1 MLFTRKSLTCKCEC
15 LPYNASHLVSTL
27 IGTWYNVAFI
37 RGFFSNPLKSLVR
50 FWSLQ
55 SSFEEYIVGSWLPPN
70 ILVKAIF
77 ATWLTNTLSHFEKMN
92 AEWFLIGV
100 DSFVCIQCT
109 WLFAFVITLF
119 AAEWLITSVGSY
131 MRLRLPDCRAFVATL
146 WAAEWF
152 FVGVDSF
159 MCLQCSWLF
168 TFVITPF
175 AAKWF
180 FINVDSFMSL
190 QNIC

>member
-1 MLFTRKSLTCKCEC
+1 MCFWCIKETCR
-15 LPYNASHLVSTL
+15 YTL
-27 IGTWYNVAFI
+27 RYSMVMNNYLLDNSNGENLKVYWSIKIGTWYNSAFI
-37 RGFFSNPLKSLVR
+37 RGFFSNPHKSLVR

-92 AEWFLIGV
+92 AKWFLIGV

-109 WLFAFVITLF
+109 WLFAFVFTLF

-131 MRLRLPDCRAFVATL
+131 MHLRLPDVEHL
-146 WAAEWF
+146 
-152 FVGVDSF
+152 
-159 MCLQCSWLF
+159 
-168 TFVITPF
+168 
-175 AAKWF
+175 
-180 FINVDSFMSL
+180 
-190 QNIC
+190 